1 MAWLFCLRGSFVA
14 TEAEPRATPSQ
25 TPSERRLELI
35 CFQCIC
41 GRTWSCDVIS
51 SNARKKEEE
60 IAWQETGW
68 LSVAVGSQPMK
79 VVEGGGEGPVK
90 QVCNLCVT

>member
-1 MAWLFCLRGSFVA
+1 MQLRVKPHLKDVWSSSVFSVFVA
-14 TEAEPRATPSQ
+14 GLGAVMSFPLTHK
-25 TPSERRLELI
+25 
-35 CFQCIC
+35 
-41 GRTWSCDVIS
+41 
-51 SNARKKEEE
+51 KKEEE